1 MKAYVFP
8 GQGAQFTGM
17 GKNLYET
24 SMEAKKMFEQANEIL
39 GFSITNIMF
48 GEDEDA
54 LKQTKVT
61 QPAIF
66 LHSVILS
73 KVLGDSFTPEMVAGN
88 SLGSFQHWFQQD
100 IYHLKMV

>member
-1 MKAYVFP
+1 
-8 GQGAQFTGM
+8 M
-17 GKNLYET
+17 GKDLYET
-24 SMEAKKMFEQANEIL
+24 SMRPKNYLNKLNEIL
-39 GFSITNIMF
+39 EFSITNIMF

-73 KVLGDSFTPEMVAGN
+73 KVLGDSFTPEMV
-88 SLGSFQHWFQQD
+88 GSFFRRVFNTLFLQD

>member
-1 MKAYVFP
+1 MYFLVKDPNLQVWE
-8 GQGAQFTGM
+8 
-17 GKNLYET
+17 KDLYET
-24 SMEAKKMFEQANEIL
+24 SKEATIMFEQANEIL

-73 KVLGDSFTPEMVAGN
+73 KVLGDSFTPEMVAGHSFRKVF
-88 SLGSFQHWFQQD
+88 SLSFYGVF
-100 IYHLKMV
+100 II